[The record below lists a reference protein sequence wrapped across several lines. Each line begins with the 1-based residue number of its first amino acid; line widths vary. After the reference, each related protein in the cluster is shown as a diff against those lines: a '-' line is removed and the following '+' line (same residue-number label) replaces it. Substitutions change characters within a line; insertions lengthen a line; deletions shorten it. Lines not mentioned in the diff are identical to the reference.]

1 MEKNIKERVRENFQ
15 TMEFTVAMAI
25 NEELKA
31 EYIKEYGKRSWASL
45 VRTYKCRAKIN
56 DATENVAK
64 DQEVQEQ
71 PIEEDVPV
79 EQSEVVEKPAE
90 VNDGKEAVSETFTFD
105 TSSNAGRFNN
115 ESIQSLID
123 SKDPILNQFC
133 IVREYF
139 KQESD
144 TETVRNTRM
153 FVKEN
158 GEGWPLYDEASA
170 IAKSKELKSGRKL
183 GFFTNSNDGFP
194 VGEEYCQITVMR
206 IKVALERFVI
216 GREGITR
223 VNVAESIEKV

>member
-15 TMEFTVAMAI
+15 TMEFTVAMTI

-31 EYIKEYGKRSWASL
+31 EYINEYGKRSWVSL
-45 VRTYKCRAKIN
+45 VKSYERKAKIK
-56 DATENVAK
+56 DDTENVA
-64 DQEVQEQ
+64 QEQ
-71 PIEEDVPV
+71 TIEEAAPV
-79 EQSEVVEKPAE
+79 EQPEIVEQPAE
-90 VNDGKEAVSETFTFD
+90 VNNDKKAVSETFTFD
-105 TSSNAGRFNN
+105 TSSAHGRLNN
-115 ESIQSLID
+115 ESIQSLIE
-123 SKDPILNQFC
+123 SKEPILNKFC

-158 GEGWPLYDEASA
+158 GDGWTLYDEASA
-170 IAKSKELKSGRKL
+170 IAKSKGLKSGRKL

-216 GREGITR
+216 GRNGVTR